1 MNCNFQGEGEGNRE
15 ILVRRVTQYLVI
27 ILPNLEYVTR
37 SKIDLY
43 KYIYILKDVKCWE

>member
-43 KYIYILKDVKCWE
+43 KYIYIY